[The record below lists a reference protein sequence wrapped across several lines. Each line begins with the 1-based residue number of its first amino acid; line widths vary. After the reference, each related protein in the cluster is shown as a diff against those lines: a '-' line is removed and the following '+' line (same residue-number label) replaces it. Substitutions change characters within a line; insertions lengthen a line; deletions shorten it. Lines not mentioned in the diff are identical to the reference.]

1 MSDLILIKVTFYT
14 TTVIIILFY
23 KKKCQYNIPK
33 ELYYNVVLAITS
45 AVRGFFMEKT
55 YQELV
60 LESLQQ
66 RRWYRKLCYFLN

>member
-14 TTVIIILFY
+14 TTVIILFY

-45 AVRGFFMEKT
+45 AVRGFFMEII

>member
-14 TTVIIILFY
+14 TTVIILFY